1 MINEHD
7 ITDMLPELAKTL
19 VLKSSGMEVPD
30 AALPSLVEFM
40 QEVAEHCAFIADT
53 LQQTFVAKEIRSE
66 FGLKKDAPCILLQP
80 KKIIH
85 TECGK

>member
-7 ITDMLPELAKTL
+7 IKDMLPELAKSL
-19 VLKSSGMEVPD
+19 VMKSSGMEVPD

-53 LQQTFVAKEIRSE
+53 LQQSFVAKEIRSE
-66 FGLKKDAPCILLQP
+66 FGIKKDAPCILLQP
-80 KKIIH
+80 KHILH
-85 TECGK
+85 AECGK